1 MGTENYMATLGQ
13 VPDVGLCR
21 SAPHNYPVESGHYC
35 SYFVCWKTQVQRR
48 SVTCSSSYDR
58 WMLYQDLNAHLSDCK
73 AIHRHSRSQRKKKS
87 VSMLWNFHLC
97 FRLISAWTYL
107 SAFGFPLLAP
117 GLVRVTPVTQDKF
130 SALSPLSSPLFLS
143 EDLHFL
149 TGYYEGLV

>member
-13 VPDVGLCR
+13 VPDVGVCR
-21 SAPHNYPVESGHYC
+21 SAPHNYPVKSGHYC
-35 SYFVCWKTQVQRR
+35 SHFMCPKTQVQRC

-73 AIHRHSRSQRKKKS
+73 AIHRHSRSQPKKKS

-97 FRLISAWTYL
+97 FKLISARTYL

-117 GLVRVTPVTQDKF
+117 GLVRVTRVSRDGC
-130 SALSPLSSPLFLS
+130 SAPSPLSSPLFLS
-143 EDLHFL
+143 EDLRFL
-149 TGYYEGLV
+149 TGDYEGFV